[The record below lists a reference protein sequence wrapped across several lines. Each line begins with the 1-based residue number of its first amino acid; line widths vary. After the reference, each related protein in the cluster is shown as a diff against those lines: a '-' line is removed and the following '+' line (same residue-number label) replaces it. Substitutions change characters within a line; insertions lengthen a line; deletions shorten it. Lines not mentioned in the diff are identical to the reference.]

1 MVNLQQVRGTG
12 VRFTL
17 PYVLRFSGMW
27 ILVTTLVV
35 IVFGVTSY
43 LVMFDRLT
51 EGARKDLVVLLSIQ
65 TVLVFGAVLLLAVF
79 STHRLAGPMIAIRRA
94 MEDVKEGKLDR
105 QLHFR
110 RTDPHLVEI
119 ETAFNEMME
128 AVRGRVGNG
137 GA

>member
-27 ILVTTLVV
+27 IVVTTLVV
-35 IVFGVTSY
+35 VVFGVTSY

-51 EGARKDLVVLLSIQ
+51 ESARQDLMVLLSIQ
-65 TVLVFGAVLLLAVF
+65 TVLLVGALLLLAVF
-79 STHRLAGPMIAIRRA
+79 STHRLAGPMVAIRRA

-110 RTDPHLVEI
+110 RTDPHLMEI
-119 ETAFNEMME
+119 ETAFNEMM
-128 AVRGRVGNG
+128 
-137 GA
+137 